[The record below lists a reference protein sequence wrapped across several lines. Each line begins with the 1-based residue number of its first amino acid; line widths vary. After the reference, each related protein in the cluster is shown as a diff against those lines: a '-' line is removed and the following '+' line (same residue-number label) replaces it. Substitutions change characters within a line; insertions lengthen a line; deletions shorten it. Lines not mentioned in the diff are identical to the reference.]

1 MSDVQSE
8 NWSDNPFTFGK
19 QYTLPDVKPQPV
31 PIKNILRDFF
41 AKLKAKY
48 IKMPPAKI
56 NPVEPVS
63 TTAWSPEM
71 GMGDTL
77 TDRFAPN
84 PAFIGIPLKR
94 KDVPSQTGTKGWN
107 THYNIM
113 VDQSGSMRQPS
124 TTYEGQSLNRS
135 LVSRLAT
142 SCLVKQ
148 ASFNT
153 DSFTIYSYNDMGK
166 PCFPIPPQPSYDY
179 QGCIDFL
186 TAESVSKV
194 WNITDTQHSSVK
206 HAYNEVDAAENFM
219 LNALA
224 AMVPDGQN
232 NEKHAM
238 EVMTRG
244 MKDNDIQGC
253 ITVFI
258 TDGDSFVDMLKEGK
272 SSDDTGG
279 LYYDEWMRQFG
290 HVFYVVLRGEGSP
303 AIERNKTDAREVL
316 MNIYDWDESLADKF
330 VWGFPDPKMID
341 PATGE
346 PLEDVADQMAWLF
359 AEIGKI
365 FAGTSDEFADLADE
379 MGEIVKPDG
388 SKGSYGAP
396 EEEDSL

>member
-1 MSDVQSE
+1 MSDIQSDG
-8 NWSDNPFTFGK
+8 WADNPFTFAK
-19 QYTLPDVKPQPV
+19 NYTLPDVKPQPV

-41 AKLKAKY
+41 SKLKAKF

-113 VDQSGSMRQPS
+113 VDQSGSMQQES
-124 TTYEGQSLNRS
+124 TKYEGQSLDRT
-135 LVSRLAT
+135 LVCRLAS
-142 SCLVKQ
+142 SCLIKQ

-153 DSFTIYSYNDMGK
+153 DSFTVYTYNDMGK
-166 PCFPIPPQPSYDY
+166 ICFPLPEGEPSYDY
-179 QGCIDFL
+179 QAGIDFL

-194 WNITDTQHSSVK
+194 WNITEHNQGSVR
-206 HAYNEVDAAENFM
+206 HAYNQYEAGQNYM

-224 AMVPDGQN
+224 AMVPDGEN
-232 NEKHAM
+232 NEQDAM
-238 EVMTRG
+238 EIMIRG
-244 MKDNDIQGC
+244 MKNHNIEGC

-258 TDGDSFVDMLKEGK
+258 TDGDNLSGPLKEGS
-272 SSDDTGG
+272 SSDATGG
-279 LYYDEWMRQFG
+279 VSYDEWLRRYG
-290 HVFYVVLRGEGSP
+290 HVFYIVLRNAGSS
-303 AIERNKTDAREVL
+303 AIESNKRSARQSL
-316 MNIYDWDESLADKF
+316 MSTYGWDESLADKF
-330 VWGFPDPKMID
+330 VWGFPDPKMVD

-346 PLEDVADQMAWLF
+346 YMTDIADQMVWLF

-365 FAGTSDEFADLADE
+365 FAGTSEEFAELAE
-379 MGEIVKPDG
+379 ELGEIVNPDG
-388 SKGSYGAP
+388 SRGEYAV
-396 EEEDSL
+396 DTD